1 VAVATVSAADGTP
14 HGLTVSSFTP
24 ISLDPPLILIAID
37 YAVLALPHLRA
48 GNYFAINILDE
59 NQRDLSVRF
68 AEQPEGRFDGIP
80 WRPGPTGPPL
90 LTGVLATLECRQW
103 NTVEA
108 GDHMVLFGE
117 VVQASFR
124 EGKPLIHYLRD
135 YHRLQ

>member
-1 VAVATVSAADGTP
+1 VSAADGTP

-37 YAVLALPHLRA
+37 HAVLALPHLRA

-59 NQRDLSVRF
+59 NQRDLSIRF

-80 WRPGPTGPPL
+80 WRPGLTGAPL

-117 VVQASFR
+117 VVQASYR
-124 EGKPLIHYLRD
+124 EGKPLIHFLRD